1 MSRFAFDY
9 RFHSLL
15 LVLTF
20 FVSFTSRAQS
30 VNCGSLTPSF
40 TANLVGS
47 PSGTWISPS
56 VVRADT
62 CCGATAP
69 DKCIKITILLDP
81 GAMGINFNITSGAV
95 PPGALFYQIGCGP
108 PQQVGTPICLN
119 GAGPHFLTFCKPGNN
134 NNVYEIVSVPA
145 PVVPDSILIRSGC
158 TQSLA
163 VSGFSVP
170 TINWVSVPNSTLH
183 NSYLSCT
190 SGCSSVMVTPTGTPP
205 AYVDYEVSGFGQSPC
220 QASFYRDTVR
230 VYFYNDLVAGI
241 NPTLSTICFGSATAP
256 LNATVTGG
264 IGPYT
269 YSWSPNVSNSSAVVV
284 GPGTYT
290 VRVFDNTGCPPTTAT
305 AIVNSFTL
313 PITANPGPTQT
324 LCKLS
329 PNVAL
334 NGTVNIATGGIWSG
348 GNGSFT
354 PTTTALNA
362 TYIPTP
368 AEISTGSVQLHLSTT
383 GNSGCPPGNSNLNVF
398 FQNQA
403 TVIAGPDKTVCYN
416 NALVSFTGAISGFSA
431 TPLWSTL
438 GSGAFSNS
446 TSVITNYTPSIAD
459 LNSGTVSIV
468 LSSVNNGACPSVSDT
483 VKLFVTPKPTV
494 NAGPNYTICSTSTV
508 ILTGSITGAAI
519 NTGSW
524 SSSGNGFFINQY
536 SLAAAYVPG
545 SNDISAGTVT
555 LVLNSTFNSNC
566 LPVRDSL
573 VVTIQKQA
581 TVTANNLN
589 PICSITPS
597 ILLSGNITG
606 NTNTGM
612 WTGSGTGGYINPSQ
626 INSCIYS
633 FSPPDQAL
641 SQLTF
646 TLYST
651 NNGVCAQAQKV
662 LSLTIIP
669 QATLNAGPN
678 QKLCSNT
685 QTLALTGSNQAP
697 GQVKWYSSGNGVL
710 ANSTSLQATY
720 SLSPFDAI
728 FGNIIF
734 SLTSTGSS
742 VCPVTADTVMIT
754 VLKQSTVNAGPDF
767 EICSDQVS
775 VNLNGI
781 IAGESTSGLWSGSG
795 SGTLNP
801 QNPGLY
807 QPSSGDIQNGSVLF
821 ILVSTNNV
829 VCPSISDTLLLK
841 IRQKPV
847 LFVANDSSYCFKGAP
862 YYLNPSVQNGG
873 NSYVWTTTGS
883 GKFNPNN
890 TSYPAYYVPSAN
902 DLTAGQVLLTLNS
915 VNNGAC
921 GNVSAFTKV
930 TFRPSPEAI
939 FTVSS
944 STLILPTNTVQ
955 LNNQSTSAG
964 TFTWTFGNGSGSNNS
979 NPLVTYAEVGNYP
992 ITLIAENEYKCSDT
1006 AFATVLVISDVI
1018 FPNAFTPNPY
1028 GSNGGSYNE
1037 NDLTNDV
1044 FFPFTG
1050 GVTEY
1055 ELLIFNRWGEQIFRS
1070 TDIKVGWDGYFNGKI
1085 CQQDVYVWKANISFF
1100 DGRTYAKAGTVT
1112 LLR

>member
-1 MSRFAFDY
+1 MSKFTFGY
-9 RFHSLL
+9 RFRFLLPALIVFFSL
-15 LVLTF
+15 
-20 FVSFTSRAQS
+20 SSRAQS

-47 PSGTWISPS
+47 PSGTWVSPS

-69 DKCIKITILLDP
+69 DKCIKITILLDQ

-119 GAGPHFLTFCKPGNN
+119 GAGPHLLTFCKPGNN
-134 NNVYEIVSVPA
+134 NNVYEIVSIPA

-170 TINWVSVPNSTLH
+170 TINWNSVPSNTLY
-183 NSYLSCT
+183 NSYLNCT

-205 AYVDYEVSGFGQSPC
+205 AFVDYEVSGFGQSPC
-220 QASFYRDTVR
+220 QAGFYRDTVR
-230 VYFYNDLVAGI
+230 VYFYNDLTAGI
-241 NPTLSTICFGSATAP
+241 NPTLSTICFGNSTAP

-269 YSWSPNVSNSSAVVV
+269 FSWSPNASTNTAVNV

-290 VRVFDNTGCPPTTAT
+290 VRVFDKTGCPPTTAT
-305 AIVNSFTL
+305 AMVTSFTL
-313 PITANPGPTQT
+313 PITANAGPTQIR
-324 LCKLS
+324 CKLS
-329 PNVAL
+329 PSVSL
-334 NGTVNIATGGIWSG
+334 NGTITAASGGVWSG
-348 GNGSFT
+348 GNGIFS
-354 PTTTALNA
+354 PTTTVLNA
-362 TYIPTP
+362 TYTPTP
-368 AEISTGSVQLHLSTT
+368 AEVSTGSVQLYLSTT
-383 GNSGCPPGNSNLNVF
+383 GNLGCPPGNSTLNVF

-403 TVIAGPDKTVCYN
+403 TVNAGPDKTVCYN
-416 NALVSFTGAISGFSA
+416 NASVSFSGSISGFSA

-438 GSGAFSNS
+438 GSGAFSNN
-446 TSVITNYTPSIAD
+446 TSSVTNYTPSLAD
-459 LNSGTVSIV
+459 LNSGTVNIV
-468 LSSVNNGACPSVSDT
+468 LSSANNGACPSASDT
-483 VKLFVTPKPTV
+483 VKLFITPKPQV
-494 NAGPNYTICSTSTV
+494 NAGTNQTVCSTATV
-508 ILTGSITGAAI
+508 VLNGTITGAAI

-524 SSSGNGFFINQY
+524 SSSGNGYFINQY
-536 SLAAAYVPG
+536 SLTSAYVPG
-545 SNDISAGTVT
+545 NNDISAGTVT
-555 LVLNSTFNSNC
+555 LILSSTFNGNC
-566 LPVRDSL
+566 LPVRDTL
-573 VVTIQKQA
+573 VVSIQQQA
-581 TVTANNLN
+581 TVTAANLN
-589 PICSITPS
+589 PICSITPT
-597 ILLSGNITG
+597 ILLSGNIIG
-606 NTNTGM
+606 HTNTGM

-678 QKLCSNT
+678 QKRCSNDA
-685 QTLALTGSNQAP
+685 TLALTGSNQAP
-697 GQVKWYSSGNGVL
+697 GQVKWFSSGNGLL
-710 ANSTSLQATY
+710 ANSNALQTTY

-728 FGNIIF
+728 FGTIIF
-734 SLTSTGSS
+734 TLASTGNS
-742 VCPVTADTVMIT
+742 VCPVTMDTVMIA
-754 VLKQSTVNAGPDF
+754 VLKQSTVNAGPDL
-767 EICSDQVS
+767 EICSDQIS

-781 IAGESTSGLWSGSG
+781 VAGESITGLWSGSG

-801 QNPGLY
+801 QNPGTYL
-807 QPSSGDIQNGSVLF
+807 PSAADIQNGSVQF
-821 ILVSTNNV
+821 TLVSTNNV
-829 VCPSISDTLLLK
+829 VCPAAYDTLLLK
-841 IRQKPV
+841 IRMRPV
-847 LFVANDSSYCFKGAP
+847 LFVANDSSYCYKGAP
-862 YYLNPSVQNGG
+862 YLLNPNVQFGG

-890 TSYPAYYVPSAN
+890 TSYPVYYEPSAN
-902 DLTAGQVLLTLNS
+902 DLTAGQVVLTLNS

-921 GNVSAFTKV
+921 GNVSASTKV
-930 TFRPSPEAI
+930 TFKPSPEAI

-944 STLILPTNTVQ
+944 STLILPVNTVQ
-955 LNNQSTSAG
+955 INNQSTSAG
-964 TFTWTFGNGSGSNNS
+964 SFTWTFGNGTGSNNS
-979 NPLVTYAEVGNYP
+979 NPLVTYNEVGNYP
-992 ITLIAENEYKCSDT
+992 ITLFAENEFKCSDT
-1006 AFATVLVISDVI
+1006 AVTTVLVISDVI

-1028 GSNGGSYNE
+1028 GSNGGTYNA

-1050 GVTEY
+1050 GVTGY

-1070 TDIKVGWDGYFNGKI
+1070 TDIAIGWDGYFNGKI
-1085 CQQDVYVWKANISFF
+1085 CQQDVYVWKANMSFF
-1100 DGRTYAKAGTVT
+1100 DGRTYSKAGTVT

>member
-1 MSRFAFDY
+1 MDKFTFGY
-9 RFHSLL
+9 RLRYLL
-15 LVLTF
+15 LTVVL
-20 FVSFTSRAQS
+20 FVFSNSRAQS

-40 TANLVGS
+40 TANLIGS
-47 PSGTWISPS
+47 PSGTWISTT

-62 CCGATAP
+62 CCGSTAP
-69 DKCIKITILLDP
+69 DKCIKITILLDQ
-81 GAMGINFNITSGAV
+81 GAMGINFNITAGAV
-95 PPGALFYQIGCGP
+95 PPGALFYQINCGP
-108 PQQVGTPICLN
+108 PQMVGTPICLN
-119 GAGPHFLTFCKPGNN
+119 GAGPHILTFCKPGNN
-134 NNVYEIVSVPA
+134 NNVYEIVSVPK

-163 VSGFSVP
+163 VTGFSVP
-170 TINWVSVPNSTLH
+170 TINWNSVPSNTLYNSF
-183 NSYLSCT
+183 LSCT

-205 AYVDYEVSGFGQSPC
+205 AFIDYEVSGFGQSPC
-220 QASFYRDTVR
+220 QADFYRDTVR
-230 VYFYNDLVAGI
+230 VYFYNDLTANIQPSV
-241 NPTLSTICFGSATAP
+241 TTICFGSNTAV
-256 LNATVTGG
+256 LTVTASGG

-269 YSWSPNVSNSSAVVV
+269 YGWSTSSTNTSVVV
-284 GPGTYT
+284 GVGSYSVT
-290 VRVFDNTGCPPTTAT
+290 VFDNTGCPPTTAT
-305 AIVNSFTL
+305 AVVNSFTL
-313 PITANPGPTQT
+313 PITANAGPAQT
-324 LCKLS
+324 LCKFS
-329 PNVAL
+329 PIVSL
-334 NGTVNIATGGIWSG
+334 NGSVNIASGGIWSG

-354 PTTTALNA
+354 PSTTVLNA

-368 AEISTGSVQLHLSTT
+368 AEVSTGSVQLHLTTT
-383 GNSGCPPGNSNLNVF
+383 GNSGCPPGNSNVNVF

-403 TVIAGPDKTVCYN
+403 TVNAGPDKTVCYN
-416 NALVSFTGAISGFSA
+416 NAVASFTGSVAGFSA
-431 TPLWSTL
+431 SPLWSTL
-438 GSGAFSNS
+438 GSGAFSNP
-446 TSVITNYTPSIAD
+446 TSSITNYTPSVAD

-468 LSSVNNGACPSVSDT
+468 LNSTNNGACPAVSDT
-483 VKLFVTPKPTV
+483 AKLFITPKPQV
-494 NAGPNYTICSTSTV
+494 NAGTNQTICSTATV
-508 ILTGSITGAAI
+508 VLNGTITAAAI

-524 SSSGNGFFINQY
+524 STSGNGFFINQY
-536 SLAAAYVPG
+536 SLSSAYVPG

-573 VVTIQKQA
+573 IISIQKQA

-589 PICSITPS
+589 PVCSITSS

-612 WTGSGTGGYINPSQ
+612 WTGSGTGGFINPSQ

-633 FSPPDQAL
+633 FSPPDQVL
-641 SQLTF
+641 NQITF

-678 QKLCSNT
+678 QQLCSNT
-685 QTLALTGSNQAP
+685 QTLLLSGSNQAP
-697 GQVKWYSSGNGVL
+697 GQVKWFSSGNGAL

-734 SLTSTGSS
+734 TLSSTGSS
-742 VCPVTADTVMIT
+742 ICPVSLDTVMIS

-767 EICSDQVS
+767 EVCSDQVS

-781 IAGESTSGLWSGSG
+781 IAGESTTGLWSGSG

-801 QNPGLY
+801 QNPGSY
-807 QPSSGDIQNGSVLF
+807 QTSAADIQNGSVLF

-829 VCPSISDTLLLK
+829 VCPAVSDTLLLK
-841 IRQKPV
+841 IRQKPT
-847 LFVANDSSYCFKGAP
+847 LFVANDSSYCYKGLP
-862 YYLNPSVQNGG
+862 YYLNPNVQNGG

-890 TSYPAYYVPSAN
+890 TTYPTYYVPSAN

-921 GNVSAFTKV
+921 GNVSAYTKV
-930 TFRPSPEAI
+930 TFKPSPEAI

-944 STLILPTNTVQ
+944 STLVLPVNTVQ
-955 LNNQSTSAG
+955 INNQSTSAG
-964 TFTWTFGNGSGSNNS
+964 TFTWTFGNGTGSNNS
-979 NPLVTYAEVGNYP
+979 NPLVTYNEVGSYP

-1006 AFATVLVISDVI
+1006 TVHMVLVISDVV

-1028 GSNGGSYNE
+1028 GSNGGSYNP

-1070 TDIKVGWDGYFNGKI
+1070 TDIKLGWDGYFNGKA
-1085 CQQDVYVWKANISFF
+1085 CQQDVYVWKANMSFF
-1100 DGRTYAKAGTVT
+1100 DGRTFSKAGTVT
-1112 LLR
+1112 LLK